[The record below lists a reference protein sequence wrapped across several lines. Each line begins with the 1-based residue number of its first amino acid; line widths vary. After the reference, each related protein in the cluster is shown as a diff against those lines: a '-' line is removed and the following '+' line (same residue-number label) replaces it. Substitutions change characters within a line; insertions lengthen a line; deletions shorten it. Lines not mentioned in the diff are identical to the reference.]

1 MFHDTACLRSCFAGS
16 FVAVKR
22 FFGTWLHACQPGVQ
36 CKVYNNYIQPVEI
49 NSCHTIC
56 QYMRH
61 KKKENSNLIVKDPKY
76 HCLNLRSLCFLTSG
90 VRSVRHVFAIR
101 PSKKKNGGTFANIWN
116 VAVGNKV
123 RIASFRA
130 RRRGATMAHYYSNM
144 IPSYLFPISV
154 FWFWA
159 NMAKR
164 NIPLITV
171 VFASK

>member
-101 PSKKKNGGTFANIWN
+101 PSKKKTVAPLPTSGTWQSATKFGLLPFGLGDGGPPWPT
-116 VAVGNKV
+116 
-123 RIASFRA
+123 
-130 RRRGATMAHYYSNM
+130 
-144 IPSYLFPISV
+144 
-154 FWFWA
+154 
-159 NMAKR
+159 
-164 NIPLITV
+164 IT
-171 VFASK
+171 AI

>member
-76 HCLNLRSLCFLTSG
+76 HCLNLRSLCFVTSG

-101 PSKKKNGGTFANIWN
+101 PSKKKRWHLCQHLERGSRQQSSDCFLSGSETGGHHGPLLQQYDSIIF
-116 VAVGNKV
+116 
-123 RIASFRA
+123 
-130 RRRGATMAHYYSNM
+130 
-144 IPSYLFPISV
+144 IPNFSLLV
-154 FWFWA
+154 LG
-159 NMAKR
+159 KHG
-164 NIPLITV
+164 
-171 VFASK
+171 